1 MLARAPRPPPCLLGL
16 APGGHCGHHRR
27 AMADPGTRPTSGP
40 ALASLATLVGLGLAL
55 ARRGILAAMAVGI
68 CALTVAGACVLGVV
82 LRERSESAPLQHLPL
97 LASGALAW
105 GGGFALAFGAAV
117 HALRRDVDGGIR
129 QMLEARAVGL
139 RGYVVARVGGL
150 AAMLAIVVVGGT
162 LVVGL
167 FASLLAAGAA
177 AGLGRTLQSTL
188 ASLVFGLA
196 FAIVIAPTAL
206 AALGARTRLG
216 GYLFLASVVVLP
228 EVVVTALGSM
238 LPRALADV
246 LSIPSALASVRAS
259 LASGPVDV
267 ARFARALAALA
278 VFTSLAIALVHV
290 EARGVRSA
298 RGGS

>member
-1 MLARAPRPPPCLLGL
+1 
-16 APGGHCGHHRR
+16 
-27 AMADPGTRPTSGP
+27 MAEPGTRPTSGP
-40 ALASLATLVGLGLAL
+40 SQATLATLLALGLGL
-55 ARRGILAAMAVGI
+55 ARRGILAATAMAF
-68 CALTVAGACVLGVV
+68 CALTVVGACVLGVV

-97 LASGALAW
+97 LASSALAW

-117 HALRRDVDGGIR
+117 HALRRDLDGGIR

-150 AAMLAIVVVGGT
+150 AAMLVIVVVGGT

-167 FASLLAAGAA
+167 VASLLGAGAA

-188 ASLVFGLA
+188 ASVVFGIA

-206 AALGARTRLG
+206 AALGARTRIG

-228 EVVVTALGSM
+228 ELVVTALGPL

-246 LSIPSALASVRAS
+246 LSIPSALASVRAA
-259 LASGPVDV
+259 LASGPVDG
-267 ARFARALAALA
+267 ARFARALSALA
-278 VFTSLAIALVHV
+278 VFASLATALVHV
-290 EARGVRSA
+290 EARGVRPVRA
-298 RGGS
+298 GS